1 VPSLPVEPHR
11 NDATQPFW
19 ERLRHILAYPL
30 NSEALLTISM
40 LAVLRLLNYVPV
52 LGWLLNILIT
62 VAVLKYAAEVL
73 SSTADGTM
81 EAPSGYS
88 TPDSVGWVVLKVQ
101 IMLWIL
107 AIGIVLLL
115 SAMGAGGLAMIAA
128 FIIALGIPAALMSAA
143 IDQDTFGALNPMM
156 WLSTIARIGWAYVGA
171 AIFGLLVMYSE
182 ANAQDMLVPFLP
194 GPLAIVGHYFIAHY
208 ATIVTFHLLGYL
220 VFQYRDALGYEVKS
234 SAPKKL
240 PRLADRD
247 QSVLDASEKLAA
259 DGNTQGAAQLLG
271 SHIAERGG
279 SDTLHLRYRKL
290 LTLHNDGS
298 ALSKH
303 GRDYLN
309 VLIAHEKWGQAL
321 QFWSECRD
329 NDQHLWPSDP
339 DQVRELLDKAHT
351 LGRQELALKF
361 ANGFSKTFPK
371 HPSVGA
377 VHLRVA
383 QALNERL
390 NRPADARKLLEA
402 TRESFPKS
410 KALPEIEAYL
420 ARL

>member
-1 VPSLPVEPHR
+1 MPNLPAEPQNHST
-11 NDATQPFW
+11 TQPFW

-40 LAVLRLLNYVPV
+40 LAVLRLVNYVPA
-52 LGWLLNILIT
+52 LGWLLNIFVT
-62 VAVLKYAAEVL
+62 VAILKYAAEVL
-73 SSTADGTM
+73 SSTANGNM

-88 TPDSVGWVVLKVQ
+88 TPDSVGWVVFKVQ
-101 IMLWIL
+101 ILLWIL
-107 AIGIVLLL
+107 AIGVIMVLAAL
-115 SAMGAGGLAMIAA
+115 GAGELAVVAA
-128 FIIALGIPAALMSAA
+128 LVIALGIPAALMSAA

-156 WLSTIARIGWAYVGA
+156 WMATIARIGWPYVGA
-171 AIFGLLVMYSE
+171 ALLCVLVLYSE
-182 ANAQDMLVPFLP
+182 ANAQAMLVPFLP
-194 GPLAIVGHYFIAHY
+194 GPLAMVGHYFVAHY

-220 VFQYRDALGYEVKS
+220 VFQYRDVLGYEVKS
-234 SAPKKL
+234 SAPQKL

-290 LTLHNDGS
+290 LNLHNDAT
-298 ALSKH
+298 ALTKH
-303 GRDYLN
+303 ARDYLN

-329 NDQHLWPSDP
+329 TDAQLWPSDP
-339 DQVRELLDKAHT
+339 DQVRELLDKAHA

-361 ANGFSKTFPK
+361 ANGFSQNYPK

-383 QALNERL
+383 QALNEKL
-390 NRPADARKLLEA
+390 NRPDDARKLLES